1 MVAPIQ
7 NMLAKSML
15 THIAISLTIGGVAA
29 AAFWNGVV
37 LPNRAIR
44 DQYVAKERAAR
55 A

>member
-15 THIAISLTIGGVAA
+15 THITLGLTIGGVTA
-29 AAFWNGVV
+29 AAFWNGIV
-37 LPNRAIR
+37 LPNRASR
-44 DQYVAKERAAR
+44 EQYLAKERASR